1 MRKIS
6 LPKLGWFKTK
16 IKNVRDK
23 SFLLL
28 ENVFIRIFEIT
39 PKLELFDQKILSFAP
54 RGGRGIRKSN
64 YDSEFFLSFPQD
76 FRSSHV
82 KLHFNS
88 RFWIF
93 DSIKVIFLVKFTKKV
108 NVILIQYI
116 RGFHIFPSPR
126 LLEFLKFSDVNIIKF
141 WLDTWDENLWHKRIL
156 PASSIGGRNVL
167 IDLPNNEL
175 TKLDKFGEYKW
186 NPIPVI
192 NLPYV
197 DFKARKNFLFY
208 SGATSANG
216 LYRERAEY
224 ISFLEENNFSM
235 SGVSY
240 DWKNPVKRP
249 SYDQYRKTLSNS
261 QIALNFTWKGKVDV
275 TTGRTWEIFS
285 SGVLLLQNK
294 SDILNSMF
302 EPNLHFLEFT
312 SKSHLLNLL
321 HELADDL
328 ERVEQISK
336 AGMDRYNSLFDSSK
350 FWREHLY

>member
-1 MRKIS
+1 MISIS
-6 LPKLGWFKTK
+6 LPKLAWFKVR
-16 IKNVRDK
+16 IKLFRDGL
-23 SFLLL
+23 FLFL
-28 ENVFIRIFEIT
+28 EGMFIWILRIM
-39 PKLELFDQKILSFAP
+39 PKLELFDQKIVSFTP
-54 RGGRGIRKSN
+54 RGGRGIKNSN
-64 YDSEFFLSFPQD
+64 YDSEFFLSLPHEFQ
-76 FRSSHV
+76 SSHI

-93 DSIKVIFLVKFTKKV
+93 DSIKVIFFIKFTKKLDI
-108 NVILIQYI
+108 ILIQYI
-116 RGFHIFPSPR
+116 RGFHVFPSYG
-126 LLEFLKFSDVNIIKF
+126 LLKHLKFSDANIIKF
-141 WLDTWDENLWHKRIL
+141 WLDTWDENLWHNRIL
-156 PASSIGGRNVL
+156 PVSNIGKRNVL

-175 TKLDKFGEYKW
+175 SKLDKSGEYQW

-192 NLPYV
+192 NYPYV
-197 DFKARKNFLFY
+197 DFKNRENFLFY

-216 LYRERAEY
+216 VYKERAEY

-249 SYDQYRKTLSNS
+249 SYDEYRNTLSNS
-261 QIALNFTWKGKVDV
+261 KIALNFTWKGKVDV

-294 SDILNSMF
+294 SNILNEMF
-302 EPNLHFLEFT
+302 EPNIHFLEFT
-312 SKSHLLNLL
+312 SKSHLLKILY
-321 HELADDL
+321 ELADDP

-350 FWREHLY
+350 FWQEQLH